1 MKGKYMNITTRLFII
16 LLLSCSAAL
25 QAPAQKKK
33 PVATI
38 FKPVGTVDLK
48 TADKDWTK
56 AKAATPLV
64 AGDIVRTQEN
74 SFAIVK
80 FLENSIVRVQEK
92 SEVTI
97 SGEIAKGEFSKNV
110 YLQRGEVGFDVKK
123 RPNEKF
129 EFSTPTSVASI
140 RGTGGLLI
148 AGQDSNDV
156 LILGTGNV
164 DFKNLISNTVSNV
177 KAGQTA
183 YSMAD
188 GSVKVQESS
197 VEDKRLLKQS
207 SDSTKSDSG
216 SKPEGS
222 NQGGTKGDSTA
233 STGTDGIRI
242 GLTINAPV
250 GKESQDLTVSVE
262 VTEASITMDS
272 LKKSSADITL
282 FYRPKQD
289 QAFKML
295 KAKFSERVTKF
306 TIPAADIFAPNIAL
320 YAVMKLQ
327 DGSEFTS
334 PASSPETNPVVMPIQ
349 AGQKNELKIPFTDP
363 TGKKKTMIIEYK

>member
-1 MKGKYMNITTRLFII
+1 MKISVQCFII
-16 LLLSCSAAL
+16 LLLSCSMAVV
-25 QAPAQKKK
+25 APAQKKK

-38 FKPVGTVDLK
+38 FKPVGAVDYK
-48 TADKDWTK
+48 TGDNDWTK

-80 FLENSIVRVQEK
+80 FLENSVIRVQEK
-92 SEVTI
+92 SEVTV

-110 YLQRGEVGFDVKK
+110 HLQRGEVGFDVKK

-156 LILGTGNV
+156 LILGSGTI
-164 DFKNLISNTVSNV
+164 DFKNLISNTIFKV

-183 YSMAD
+183 YSMAN
-188 GSVKVQESS
+188 GSIKVQDSS
-197 VEDKRLLKQS
+197 PEDRRLLNQS
-207 SDSTKSDSG
+207 AADS
-216 SKPEGS
+216 SKPEGGTPEGS
-222 NQGGTKGDSTA
+222 NQGGPKTDSTA
-233 STGTDGIRI
+233 AGLRI

-250 GKESQDLTVSVE
+250 GKENADLTVTVE

-272 LKKSSADITL
+272 LKRSVADLNL

-289 QAFKML
+289 AAFKML
-295 KAKFSERVTKF
+295 KAQFSERVTKF
-306 TIPAADIFAPNIAL
+306 TIPAADVFSPNIAV
-320 YAVMKLQ
+320 YAVMKMK
-327 DGSEFTS
+327 DASEYTS
-334 PASSPETNPVVMPIQ
+334 PASSPETNPTVLPIQ